1 MFLKFVASV
10 MIAFLRFLFLFV
22 DFFLLRYGSCKLYFF
37 SVFLHLSFETFC
49 SCSACLILAFYVF
62 LLV

>member
-22 DFFLLRYGSCKLYFF
+22 DFFVKIWLL
-37 SVFLHLSFETFC
+37 
-49 SCSACLILAFYVF
+49 
-62 LLV
+62 